1 MNLMPLTRPDGAE
14 IKVNVDQISIIA
26 PNDGEFDDKAKSVIV
41 VGGFTY
47 GVKETMD
54 QVWDLV

>member
-1 MNLMPLTRPDGAE
+1 MNLIKLTRPNDTKCLINTE
-14 IKVNVDQISIIA
+14 QICMIR

-47 GVKETMD
+47 GVKETMEEI
-54 QVWDLV
+54 WDLV

>member
-1 MNLMPLTRPDGAE
+1 MIR
-14 IKVNVDQISIIA
+14 

-47 GVKETMD
+47 GVKETMEEI
-54 QVWDLV
+54 WDLV